1 MTPGAPLRSA
11 ATSRVKWQNSRVISS
26 LLSKFYDA
34 NSSSFPNNKVTNF
47 VTNTDDPN
55 NTSGRGARSVPSGMR
70 GSVRQFLKVFEPT
83 AQNHNSG
90 AIYITA
96 VFQKKHVTTFSMIS

>member
-34 NSSSFPNNKVTNF
+34 NSSSFPNNK

-96 VFQKKHVTTFSMIS
+96 VFQKKTCDHVFDDKLN